1 MKLKIVTKIS
11 IVLKPVTRN
20 IIPRTGLHF
29 GLSKLGIKLA
39 TKHPMEAVLII
50 PNQIHLTR

>member
-11 IVLKPVTRN
+11 IVLKPVTKN